1 MRDSNVCFII
11 LKLETA
17 LVLSGV
23 FNLPGKKQLH
33 DHNYAGKVIVIDA
46 NETLSERQ
54 KKARSALI
62 VVKNGYIYSNFSLS
76 VFWSDMLKD
85 VPFHHRLN
93 YGLAVSLTTIQDF
106 LVGCDRV
113 F

>member
-23 FNLPGKKQLH
+23 FNLPDKKQLH

-46 NETLSERQ
+46 NETLIERP
-54 KKARSALI
+54 KKARSAFI
-62 VVKNGYIYSNFSLS
+62 VVKKGYIHSNLSLS
-76 VFWSDMLKD
+76 VFLSDMLKYASS
-85 VPFHHRLN
+85 P
-93 YGLAVSLTTIQDF
+93 
-106 LVGCDRV
+106 
-113 F
+113 

>member
-1 MRDSNVCFII
+1 VCGSNVCFII

-46 NETLSERQ
+46 NETLIERL
-54 KKARSALI
+54 KKSQQR
-62 VVKNGYIYSNFSLS
+62 IYSGKKGL
-76 VFWSDMLKD
+76 DTLKSQP
-85 VPFHHRLN
+85 VCIFE
-93 YGLAVSLTTIQDF
+93 
-106 LVGCDRV
+106 
-113 F
+113 